1 MICAVA
7 QRCYLP
13 RSTFPSFQPVTAFP
27 HSYSSLTDLP
37 TNDRTEIAPG
47 ASGRFCSRA
56 RFAYRLA
63 RLALSVALAAV
74 GTARAATTTYT
85 LPGPNG
91 GNWTAPTTAWTK
103 AGGDAPGA
111 TPNRA
116 GDVATG
122 TTSGSVTTTLLDSA
136 VTIGALKEGFG
147 SSWTINASGAI
158 AFTFDGTG
166 LVGSDNGFGNA
177 GVASIVNSSGGSNFT
192 LRPNIVMTNTDL
204 DIGYTSGSG
213 GTGQLNIGTLG
224 TNTITNADGVARTI
238 TLRSNSSTS
247 GNGAITINSSIG
259 ATGGA
264 INLSNQSTGNV
275 GSTIAGAIGG
285 ATGTGA
291 AITISNTAAGS
302 GTLTL
307 SGTLGASV
315 SSITQN
321 SATSRMVFSGTSN
334 YTGNYTVSSGILQF
348 TNRASLYNSDTTKW
362 NETKIAVSSGAT
374 LAFNI
379 GGATQFTIADINS
392 FVGAGSTSQLLPA
405 GSRIGLDTTNGAFNY
420 NSVIADANSGANS
433 VGLTKL
439 GSNTLTLSALNTYS
453 GPTTISGGI
462 LSLGIAQ
469 GSASGPL
476 GLSAAGLPTNT
487 IFFNGGSL
495 QFTAANTTDYS
506 SRFSTAANNA
516 ISIDTNSQTVTFA
529 SAITG
534 SGVTLAK
541 IGAGTLILTG
551 ANTYTGATSLGGGAT
566 SILQGSDATAYTGAS
581 NTLKSVFG
589 GNTTISVT
597 GGILQLRANG
607 TNDSTSQTLTYNYIV
622 QDATASTSYTID
634 VDRQAASGGTGK
646 TISVG
651 ILNSAANV
659 AITVT
664 GSDGFNLGT
673 GQIQLGGGSA
683 VSVVTLNPTSANIL
697 AASVGG
703 GTNTAS
709 PTLKLDGTTT
719 GNVIAG
725 TVANASS
732 ATSIVKSNTSTWTL
746 AGTGAYSGGTTINQ
760 GTLLVNN
767 TSGTGTGAVVVNG
780 ALAGKLGGTGTISA
794 GANSVTVNSGA
805 FLSPG
810 NGNENSAAGVGKL
823 SMTFTTGTLS
833 LLSGSKFVFD
843 LATTAP
849 GTGSDLINVTAGA
862 LTLGGQKFSD
872 FSFNT
877 LAGFDVGTYTL
888 FQTATPILG
897 SLDANA
903 ANLTGTVG
911 SSGLTGTL
919 AISGN
924 NLVLTV
930 IPEPGSLSTLLGG
943 FGVLLG
949 LQRFR
954 RRRDQP

>member
-1 MICAVA
+1 M
-7 QRCYLP
+7 
-13 RSTFPSFQPVTAFP
+13 
-27 HSYSSLTDLP
+27 
-37 TNDRTEIAPG
+37 G
-47 ASGRFCSRA
+47 A
-56 RFAYRLA
+56 
-63 RLALSVALAAV
+63 
-74 GTARAATTTYT
+74 ARAATTTYT
-85 LPGPNG
+85 LPGSNG
-91 GNWTAPTTAWTK
+91 GTWTAPTTAWTR

-122 TTSGSVTTTLLDSA
+122 TTAGTVTTTLLDSA
-136 VTIGALKEGFG
+136 VTIGVLKEGFG

-204 DIGYTSGSG
+204 DIGYTSSAG
-213 GTGQLNIGTLG
+213 GNGQINIGTLN

-238 TLRSNSSTS
+238 TLRSNSGTS

-264 INLSNQSTGNV
+264 INLSNQSSGN
-275 GSTIAGAIGG
+275 GALTIAGAVGG
-285 ATGTGA
+285 AIGMGA

-307 SGTLGASV
+307 SGTIGASV

-321 SATSRMVFSGTSN
+321 GAAARMVFSGTSN

-379 GGATQFTIADINS
+379 GGATQFTVADINS
-392 FVGAGSTSQLLPA
+392 FVGVGSTSQLFPA

-420 NSVIADANSGANS
+420 NSVIADANSGANAI
-433 VGLTKL
+433 GLTKL
-439 GSNTLTLSALNTYS
+439 GGNTLTLSALNTYS

-469 GSASGPL
+469 GATSGPL
-476 GLSAAGLPTNT
+476 GASAAGLPMNT

-495 QFTAANTTDYS
+495 QFTASNTTDYS

-551 ANTYTGATSLGGGAT
+551 ANTYTGATSLGGGTT
-566 SILQGSDATAYTGAS
+566 SILQGSDATAYTNAS

-597 GGILQLRANG
+597 SGILQLRANG
-607 TNDSTSQTLTYNYIV
+607 TNDSTSQTLTYNYVV

-634 VDRQAASGGTGK
+634 VDRQAATGGTGK

-673 GQIQLGGGSA
+673 GQIQLGGGA
-683 VSVVTLNPTSANIL
+683 TASVVTLNPTSANII

-719 GNVIAG
+719 GNVIVG
-725 TVANASS
+725 PVANAAS
-732 ATSIVKSNTSTWTL
+732 ATSIVKSNASTWTL
-746 AGTGAYSGGTTINQ
+746 AGTGTYTGGTTINQ

-767 TSGTGTGAVVVNG
+767 TSGSGTGTGAVVVSG
-780 ALAGKLGGTGTISA
+780 TLSGKLGGTGTISA

-862 LTLGGQKFSD
+862 LTLGGQNFSD
-872 FSFNT
+872 FTFNT

-930 IPEPGSLSTLLGG
+930 IPEPGSLAALLGG

-954 RRRDQP
+954 RRGYQP